1 MNRRI
6 LFLLPAGVALLA
18 GLNGGL
24 LLLGLPALVTT
35 DRMPDTHGM
44 VMVLGFVGTVVAL
57 ERAVALRRRAGF
69 AAPVLL
75 GAGGLLLI
83 SSAPLRL
90 GQVALAT
97 GATALVVVYIPLW
110 RRQRDDSVLVQAFG
124 AVLATGGA
132 ILWLG
137 GVPVA
142 HLLPWLAGFVVLT
155 IAGER
160 LELARVILLAS
171 ATVGQFLTLTTLI
184 TVGTVLTLLWPTVG
198 YPVLG
203 LSLLALVGWLM
214 VHDVARRTIRATG
227 LTRFMAGCL
236 LAGYIWLAVAGAI
249 WVLAGAVTDGPAYD
263 AAIHA
268 VFLGFTMSM
277 IMAHAP
283 VILPAVLRCRLP
295 YHPVMIAPP
304 ALLHASL
311 LLRLAVGDA
320 RGLDPARQI
329 GGVLNVVALLG
340 FVAIAAGSA
349 VRAGRRGG
357 SKTVAPVPAATSAPA
372 PTSALARAPGPTSA
386 SASTPMSPVPAPR
399 TKTVTSR

>member
-1 MNRRI
+1 MNRRTV
-6 LFLLPAGVALLA
+6 FLIPAGVALLA
-18 GLNGGL
+18 GLNAGL
-24 LLLGLPALVTT
+24 LLLGLPAPVTT

-69 AAPVLL
+69 TAPALL

-90 GQVALAT
+90 GQVALTA
-97 GATALVVVYIPLW
+97 GAAALIGIYIPLW
-110 RRQRDDSVLVQAFG
+110 RRQRDDSILVQAFG

-132 ILWLG
+132 LLWLG
-137 GVPVA
+137 GMPVA
-142 HLLPWLAGFVVLT
+142 RLLPWLAGFVVLT

-160 LELARVILLAS
+160 LELARVILLAT
-171 ATVGQFLTLTTLI
+171 ATVGQLLGLAAMMTF
-184 TVGTVLTLLWPTVG
+184 GTVLTLLWPVVG

-227 LTRFMAGCL
+227 VTRFMAGCL
-236 LAGYIWLAVAGAI
+236 LAGYVWLAVAGAI
-249 WVLAGAVTDGPAYD
+249 WVLAGGVTDGPAYD
-263 AAIHA
+263 AVIHA

-283 VILPAVLRCRLP
+283 VILPAILRCRLP

-304 ALLHASL
+304 VLLHASL

-320 RGLDPARQI
+320 RGLDLARQI
-329 GGVLNVVALLG
+329 GGALNVLALLA
-340 FVAIAAGSA
+340 FAAITAASA
-349 VRAGRRGG
+349 IRAGCKPNV
-357 SKTVAPVPAATSAPA
+357 KTAHTAPRTA
-372 PTSALARAPGPTSA
+372 A
-386 SASTPMSPVPAPR
+386 SAS
-399 TKTVTSR
+399 

>member
-1 MNRRI
+1 MSRGRI
-6 LFLLPAGVALLA
+6 IFLIPAGVALLA
-18 GLNGGL
+18 GLNAGL
-24 LLLGLPALVTT
+24 LLLGVPAPVTSEQ
-35 DRMPDTHGM
+35 MPDAHGM
-44 VMVLGFVGTVVAL
+44 VMVLGFVGTVIAL

-69 AAPVLL
+69 IAPALL

-83 SSAPLRL
+83 SPAPVRL
-90 GQVALAT
+90 GQVALTA
-97 GATALVVVYIPLW
+97 GAAALIGVYIPLW

-132 ILWLG
+132 MLWLG
-137 GVPVA
+137 GMPVA

-171 ATVGQFLTLTTLI
+171 ATVGQLLGLAVMITL
-184 TVGTVLTLLWPTVG
+184 GAVLTLLWPVVG

-203 LSLLALVGWLM
+203 LSLLALVGWLV

-236 LAGYIWLAVAGAI
+236 LAGYVWLAVAGAI
-249 WVLAGAVTDGPAYD
+249 WSLAGGVTDGPAYD
-263 AAIHA
+263 AVIHA

-283 VILPAVLRCRLP
+283 VILPAVLHVRLP

-304 ALLHASL
+304 VLLHASL
-311 LLRLAVGDA
+311 LLRLCVGDA
-320 RGLDPARQI
+320 RSLDLARQI
-329 GGVLNVVALLG
+329 GGALNVVALLG
-340 FVAIAAGSA
+340 FVVITAGSA
-349 VRAGRRGG
+349 SWAGRRRPGAVATA
-357 SKTVAPVPAATSAPA
+357 SKA
-372 PTSALARAPGPTSA
+372 PTR
-386 SASTPMSPVPAPR
+386 
-399 TKTVTSR
+399 TVTTP

>member
-35 DRMPDTHGM
+35 DQMPDTHGM

-75 GAGGLLLI
+75 GAGGLFLI

-90 GQVALAT
+90 GQAALAA
-97 GATALVVVYIPLW
+97 GAAALVGIYVPLW

-132 ILWLG
+132 TLWLG
-137 GVPVA
+137 GMPVA
-142 HLLPWLAGFVVLT
+142 RLLPWLAGFVVLT

-171 ATVGQFLTLTTLI
+171 ATVGQFLALTTLI
-184 TVGTVLTLLWPTVG
+184 TVGTVLTLLWPVVG

-214 VHDVARRTIRATG
+214 VHDVARRTIRSTG

-236 LAGYIWLAVAGAI
+236 LAGYVWLAVAGAI
-249 WVLAGAVTDGPAYD
+249 WALAGAVTDGAAYD
-263 AAIHA
+263 AVIHA
-268 VFLGFTMSM
+268 LFLGFTMSM

-295 YHPVMIAPP
+295 YHPMMIAPP
-304 ALLHASL
+304 VLLHVSL

-329 GGVLNVVALLG
+329 GGALNVVALLG
-340 FVAIAAGSA
+340 FVAMTAGSA
-349 VRAGRRGG
+349 IRAGRRGG
-357 SKTVAPVPAATSAPA
+357 FTAVAPAPAVINAPAPRSAPACAPA
-372 PTSALARAPGPTSA
+372 PTSAPACTPVSA
-386 SASTPMSPVPAPR
+386 VPAPQ
-399 TKTVTSR
+399 TKTVTS